1 MGFVLLCGTYIATY
15 FNPLFILVKA
25 TSNKNLSVDSTYE
38 AQDLW
43 VHLNSKPIYL
53 I

>member
-1 MGFVLLCGTYIATY
+1 MSFALFCDTYIAAY
-15 FNPLFILVKA
+15 LDPLFILVKA

-43 VHLNSKPIYL
+43 VHLNSKPIYF